1 MTALDVATGAGIALT
16 AYLTW
21 GCREP
26 HPHHTHHRAR
36 RTAMPRPPQPPAGP
50 QPALPDETERLD
62 GPAVPGKG
70 GKR

>member
-1 MTALDVATGAGIALT
+1 MTALDVATATGIALT

-36 RTAMPRPPQPPAGP
+36 RTAMPRPPFPPAGP
-50 QPALPDETERLD
+50 QPALPDETERAAAEQYRRD
-62 GPAVPGKG
+62 GA
-70 GKR
+70 R